1 MPITSRIFSSLGPA
15 SCSCGPMSCSK
26 ELFEASSNS
35 RRALCVELVDVC
47 ALVVALE
54 PRRADDDCA
63 LVVALELGLAV
74 SACALEEAVE
84 VHEGAC
90 DFVKHLIK

>member
-1 MPITSRIFSSLGPA
+1 
-15 SCSCGPMSCSK
+15 MSCSK

-63 LVVALELGLAV
+63 LVVALMLERDVDGCALVVALELERAV
-74 SACALEEAVE
+74 DVCALEEAVE